1 MNYTELLDRALAEYR
16 EDYRRNTGNRILH
29 RSLETLDFLS
39 QEERDAIFTLNK
51 VEDTVD
57 VVTVPDSGPGLIRAE
72 SDADCPPGTK
82 CLEGFCLPLDKTIWE
97 ETSYVAQP
105 IRWRL
110 YAPGGTNEFYGT
122 GGRTKVYSNGTDPV

>member
-1 MNYTELLDRALAEYR
+1 MNYTELLDRAVAEYYK
-16 EDYRRNTGNRILH
+16 DYRGNTGNRILH

-57 VVTVPDSGPGLIRAE
+57 TIKVLGSGPGLIMAD
-72 SDADCPPGTK
+72 SDTECPPGTK
-82 CLEGFCLPLDKTIWE
+82 CLEGFCVPLDKTMWGDI
-97 ETSYVAQP
+97 TDGSQP

-110 YAPGGTNEFYGT
+110 YAPGGPNEFYGT
-122 GGRTKVYSNGTDPV
+122 EKVYIGTDPI

>member
-1 MNYTELLDRALAEYR
+1 MNYTELLDRAFAEYR
-16 EDYRRNTGNRILH
+16 KDYRGNTGNRSLH

-57 VVTVPDSGPGLIRAE
+57 TIKVPDSGPGLIMAD

-82 CLEGFCLPLDKTIWE
+82 CLRGCCVPPDKTLWE
-97 ETSYVAQP
+97 EAITAQP

-110 YAPGGTNEFYGT
+110 YAPGGPTEFYVT
-122 GGRTKVYSNGTDPV
+122 TKVYSGTDPI

>member
-1 MNYTELLDRALAEYR
+1 MNYEDLIDRAVYEYYNKDR
-16 EDYRRNTGNRILH
+16 GNTGNKILH

-57 VVTVPDSGPGLIRAE
+57 TIKVPDSGPGFIRAN
-72 SDADCPPGTK
+72 SDADCLPGTK
-82 CLEGFCLPLDKTIWE
+82 CLEGFCVPLDKTIWE
-97 ETSYVAQP
+97 EAGVAQP

-110 YAPGGTNEFYGT
+110 DAPGGPNEFYGT